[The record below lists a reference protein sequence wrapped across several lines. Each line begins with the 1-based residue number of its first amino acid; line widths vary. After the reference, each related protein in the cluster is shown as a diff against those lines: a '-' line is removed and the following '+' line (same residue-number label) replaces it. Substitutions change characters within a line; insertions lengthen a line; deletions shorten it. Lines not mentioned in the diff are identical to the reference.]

1 MHRYKLAILST
12 VMVTGSVLAA
22 NPTINVSGKI
32 TPPACNASIIGGGTL
47 VWEPVSHNSLSNTTF
62 TALAAKPATLQ
73 VTCESGLNTRMAFWS
88 VDANAGS
95 AIPGIN
101 VPGTSG
107 GSNGANPA
115 RIYGIG
121 LDPVTNNKI
130 GNFSLIGKTSS
141 YDGTENDQT
150 IGYVDNGSGHNSES
164 FGVANFSAGW
174 GLGSIQEWTVLDVTT
189 KKPAVANSFTFTF
202 DVVPQI
208 NKKSQITNSQEVP
221 FSGSVQF
228 FVRYF

>member
-1 MHRYKLAILST
+1 MNIYKLAVLST
-12 VMVTGSVLAA
+12 IMATGSVLAA

-32 TPPACNASIIGGGTL
+32 TPPACHANIAGDGNL
-47 VWEPVSHNSLSNTTF
+47 VWDPISHNSLSNTAF
-62 TALAAKPATLQ
+62 TALEAKPATLQ
-73 VTCESGLNTRMAFWS
+73 ITCESGLTTRMAFWS
-88 VDANAGS
+88 VDANASS
-95 AIPGIN
+95 AAPGIK

-107 GSNGANPA
+107 SNGENAA

-141 YDGTENDQT
+141 YDGTENNQT
-150 IGYVDNGSGHNSES
+150 VGYVDNGSGHNTES
-164 FGVANFSAGW
+164 FGVANLTQGW
-174 GLGSIQEWTVLDVTT
+174 GLGSTQEWTVLDVTSKT
-189 KKPAVANSFTFTF
+189 PALANSFTFTF

-208 NKKSQITNSQEVP
+208 NKKSQITNAQEVP